1 MTIKVNMSSFVR
13 PKSEGNKSLLSRTYQ
28 TRRAVF
34 HLIGKRVEHSTRGGV
49 FLMNFKVLGDL
60 FDIASQSKLRGNG
73 EEN

>member
-1 MTIKVNMSSFVR
+1 MEINLCYHGHIKHER
-13 PKSEGNKSLLSRTYQ
+13 PCFSTFPNIE
-28 TRRAVF
+28 
-34 HLIGKRVEHSTRGGV
+34 KRVKNSSRGGV